1 VVAIGRIR
9 RSCAARHLLR
19 VEPFIIARRYSYKLV
34 ETREDV
40 AEMENGVMDLVRAR
54 LSADKG

>member
-1 VVAIGRIR
+1 
-9 RSCAARHLLR
+9 LR